1 MNTPPAPSLLDRVR
15 GRRLVQWTLGYV
27 AGGWIL
33 LELTDFLAEMFG
45 WPEAWVRGL
54 LVLLSFGLLATLVL
68 AWYHGDPGRQRV
80 ERREAVILTLLA
92 LVGGAW
98 AVQVVAAGDAEG
110 DSALGSGI
118 GLTRAALAEARIPD
132 PREASHAL
140 AVLPFVALGGA
151 EEGVAGGAALS
162 NEAFADGVMEDILHQ
177 VSLIPGLRVIS
188 RTSTMR
194 YRDSGLGILDIGRE
208 LAVDLVLEGSVRRAG
223 DRARIVVQLVD
234 ARMDE
239 HLWSGS
245 YDRELSDL
253 LGVQA
258 EVAAEVARALA
269 TTLGLDQAE
278 GGQRDTRVAR
288 GPPVNPEAYAAF
300 VEGRTLVRS
309 DDPAE
314 VERGGDLLVRA
325 VELDPRIEPAFR
337 AMAFFLERTAGM
349 QEAGAAPGASAPG
362 VRPAE
367 GEAAGA
373 QLPRIRTFVREALES
388 PAAPPEV
395 TRSHAWRVAL
405 DRGDFEAAERAL
417 TDALVR
423 NPNDAE
429 ARRWYGVVLSRTG
442 RHEAALEQLRIAEAV
457 DPASSRVAMAQGS
470 VFEALGRAEEALDAY
485 RRAWSFAPSDVPSR
499 AEHALVLAVTGDPDG
514 ARERAGALVEAS
526 GRDPLA
532 LGVWGYLN
540 ARSGAMDEARTVAGE
555 LSALPSRRP
564 GVATALALVHA
575 GLADTAQAAHWAE
588 RARAEAGWGGLT
600 PGVERALSR
609 VGISGVRTPPPP
621 GR

>member
-92 LVGGAW
+92 LVGGSW

-110 DSALGSGI
+110 DPALGSGI

-140 AVLPFVALGGA
+140 AVLPFVALGGG

-162 NEAFADGVMEDILHQ
+162 DEAFADGVMEDILHQ

-234 ARMDE
+234 ARVDE

-258 EVAAEVARALA
+258 EVAAEVAAALA
-269 TTLGLDQAE
+269 ETLGLAGAE
-278 GGQRDTRVAR
+278 ASAGELERRRAWIADVD
-288 GPPVNPEAYAAF
+288 PEAYAAF
-300 VEGRTLVRS
+300 LEGRSLVRS

-314 VERGGDLLVRA
+314 VERGGALLVRA

-337 AMAFFLERTAGM
+337 SMAFFLERTAGM
-349 QEAGAAPGASAPG
+349 QEAGAAPGAPAPG

-429 ARRWYGVVLSRTG
+429 ARRWYGIVLSRTG
-442 RHEAALEQLRIAEAV
+442 RHEEALEQLRIAQAV
-457 DPASSRVAMAQGS
+457 DPGSPGVVLAQGS
-470 VFEALGRAEEALDAY
+470 VLEAMGRVDEALDAL
-485 RRAWSFAPSDVPSR
+485 RRGASLSDGHHAPSRV
-499 AEHALVLAVTGDPDG
+499 EHALALARSGDMP
-514 ARERAGALVEAS
+514 GALGVARSLLEGS
-526 GRDPLA
+526 DRDPLA
-532 LGVWGYLN
+532 LGAWGYLL
-540 ARSGAMDEARTVAGE
+540 ARSGAEEEARGVVVE
-555 LSALPSRRP
+555 LSSLPARRP
-564 GVATALALVHA
+564 GVATGLALVHA
-575 GLADTAQAAHWAE
+575 GLADTAQAAEWAE
-588 RARAEAGWGGLT
+588 RARAEAGWGGLA
-600 PGVERALSR
+600 PGIERALRR
-609 VGISGVRTPPPP
+609 VGIGGSG